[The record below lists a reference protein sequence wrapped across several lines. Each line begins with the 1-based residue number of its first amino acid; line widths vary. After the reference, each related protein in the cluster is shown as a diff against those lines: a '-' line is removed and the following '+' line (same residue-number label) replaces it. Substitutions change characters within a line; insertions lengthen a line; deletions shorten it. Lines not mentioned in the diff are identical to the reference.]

1 MGADFQ
7 GAMNGDRHGGY
18 LPLRSVDGVEVPG
31 KDVAGLRRLA
41 CQVPARWSAAFYLSH
56 FRQGRD
62 VNLSVGRVPS
72 RAPGIELLGVR
83 FDNLTEGEVVQ
94 RIMAGVTAE
103 VGGTVVTPNVDI
115 LRTLIRRVDLREL
128 VRSAT
133 LVLADGMPLLW
144 AARLRG
150 QPLVARVA
158 GSSLIYSVSAAAARE
173 GASIFLL
180 GGAPG
185 IAARAGESLQAR
197 FRGLQVAG
205 SSCPP
210 LGFDRDPAAL
220 ATLQADLEATRPD
233 IVFCGLGFPKQELLA
248 GSLRDALPGAWFIGC
263 GGALAFA
270 AGQVPRAPQWM
281 QRSGLEWLH
290 RLLLEPRR
298 LFRRY
303 IVHDLPFAI
312 LLLARSA
319 VPPRRQRGG

>member
-1 MGADFQ
+1 
-7 GAMNGDRHGGY
+7 
-18 LPLRSVDGVEVPG
+18 
-31 KDVAGLRRLA
+31 
-41 CQVPARWSAAFYLSH
+41 
-56 FRQGRD
+56 
-62 VNLSVGRVPS
+62 
-72 RAPGIELLGVR
+72 VR
-83 FDNLTEGEVVQ
+83 FDNLTEGDAVR

-115 LRTLIRRVDLREL
+115 LRTLTRRADLREL

-133 LVLADGMPLLW
+133 LVLADGIPLLW
-144 AARLRG
+144 AARLG
-150 QPLVARVA
+150 GKPLVARVA

-185 IAARAGESLQAR
+185 IAALAGESLQAR
-197 FRGLQVAG
+197 FPGLQVAG
-205 SSCPP
+205 SNCPP

-220 ATLQADLEATRPD
+220 ATLQAELEAAQPD

-263 GGALAFA
+263 GAALAFA
-270 AGQVPRAPQWM
+270 AGQVRRAPRWM
-281 QRSGLEWLH
+281 QRSGLEWVH
-290 RLLLEPRR
+290 RLVLEPRR

-312 LLLARSA
+312 LLLARCA
-319 VPPRRQRGG
+319 VPPRRRRGA